1 MKTYKLNGL
10 EYYTCASNKKDACE
24 VFWAYEV
31 FWVNK
36 IGITHDDILET
47 DITPNRDAVG
57 KVFKSLEKYNSFEIE
72 Y

>member
-10 EYYTCASNKKDACE
+10 EYYTCASNKADACG
-24 VFWAYEV
+24 V

-36 IGITHDDILET
+36 IGVTHDDIVET
-47 DITPNRDAVG
+47 DIPPNRDAIG
-57 KVFKSLEKYNSFEIE
+57 KVFKSLEEYNSFEVE